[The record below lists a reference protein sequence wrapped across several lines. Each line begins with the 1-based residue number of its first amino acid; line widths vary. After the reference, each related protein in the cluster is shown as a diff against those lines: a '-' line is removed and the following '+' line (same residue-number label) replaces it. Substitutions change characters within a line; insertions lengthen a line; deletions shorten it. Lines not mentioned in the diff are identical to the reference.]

1 MRKFLRTSPRMLM
14 LASAAI
20 VIVLIVC
27 LLLSQKGS
35 VFGDQSAADW
45 AAALGRD
52 PTTAKKRLRAGGA
65 KAVPVLVELLESA
78 GGLTASDAA
87 EVLYEIAPQA
97 PAALP
102 PLLAARRHPSVG
114 VRYWATR
121 ALERME
127 SADDEMVSA
136 LIETLN
142 DPSVTIR
149 RRVARALGNLGP
161 PARRAL
167 PELSRAF
174 EDRNDIMRIAVA
186 ATLVRLDPGQTQA
199 LSFLIQKT
207 GAESPAE
214 FRRCALEA
222 LEWLGPAAADAAPKI
237 RPLLDDPDEDI
248 RQAAAGVLKEMARPA
263 AHIKPAM
270 FPVKRPPRP

>member
-102 PLLAARRHPSVG
+102 PLLAVFPQTFCRIGRDDFPTDRQVEHCRQQRR
-114 VRYWATR
+114 
-121 ALERME
+121 
-127 SADDEMVSA
+127 
-136 LIETLN
+136 
-142 DPSVTIR
+142 
-149 RRVARALGNLGP
+149 
-161 PARRAL
+161 
-167 PELSRAF
+167 
-174 EDRNDIMRIAVA
+174 
-186 ATLVRLDPGQTQA
+186 
-199 LSFLIQKT
+199 
-207 GAESPAE
+207 
-214 FRRCALEA
+214 
-222 LEWLGPAAADAAPKI
+222 
-237 RPLLDDPDEDI
+237 
-248 RQAAAGVLKEMARPA
+248 
-263 AHIKPAM
+263 
-270 FPVKRPPRP
+270 